1 MRFSRNA
8 GFPAAMLVLCSVA
21 SNVGCNK
28 AAPSA
33 AAAPAPKTDAD
44 ALEIKAGASLL
55 EQLKIGEP
63 VWVNVG
69 ASQTVAAR
77 IEVDDRGSTRVG
89 SSLMGRISS
98 LYVHEGEAV
107 KKGQLMAI
115 LNSPGLSD
123 VQLGLLKAL
132 SQQQLAQRA
141 VERAQVLLK
150 ADVIGAAELQRRE
163 AELAQAS
170 LEVDA
175 ARDQLEVLGMAPEA
189 ITELEKTRAINS
201 ISRILA
207 TSDGI
212 VLEHNI
218 RLGQVIQPADTV
230 FEIADLSNVWLV
242 ANVPEQ
248 SAGELH
254 AGQAVEAE
262 IVALPGTILR
272 GTLNFVSA
280 TVNPETR
287 SIRAR
292 MNVANPGGRYK
303 PAMLATMTI
312 REQAERKQLIPA
324 SALVRE
330 EDRPHIF
337 VQTTDGT
344 FRLRPVTLGG
354 EHGNDRVVEE
364 GIHAGEKI
372 VLDGA
377 FHLNNERLRRL
388 LRDSEGE

>member
-1 MRFSRNA
+1 MRFSRKA

-175 ARDQLEVLGMAPEA
+175 ARDQLEVLGMVPEA
-189 ITELEKTRAINS
+189 IAELEKTRAINS

-287 SIRAR
+287 SIRA
-292 MNVANPGGRYK
+292 
-303 PAMLATMTI
+303 TT
-312 REQAERKQLIPA
+312 
-324 SALVRE
+324 SAPL
-330 EDRPHIF
+330 H
-337 VQTTDGT
+337 
-344 FRLRPVTLGG
+344 
-354 EHGNDRVVEE
+354 
-364 GIHAGEKI
+364 
-372 VLDGA
+372 
-377 FHLNNERLRRL
+377 
-388 LRDSEGE
+388 